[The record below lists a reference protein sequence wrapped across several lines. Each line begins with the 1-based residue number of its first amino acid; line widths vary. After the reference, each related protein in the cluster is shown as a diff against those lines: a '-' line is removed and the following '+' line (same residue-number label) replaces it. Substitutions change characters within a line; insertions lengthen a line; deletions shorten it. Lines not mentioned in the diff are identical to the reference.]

1 MKLTDERIVRAV
13 TNEYGAALYC
23 HRTHKGDPLDF
34 SRHAYLVAI
43 YQDRAG
49 DVVIRKATQCGVSEY
64 LMAYAI
70 AQNDQNRAV
79 FWVFPTETLRNQFIA
94 DRMDRTVNNTPRYLD
109 IASRAK
115 DKARR
120 GKDAADAVSLKQ
132 FGNASIAFVA
142 SNSPVS
148 FKSFSADVAI
158 VDEVDQCDGG
168 NLAMLPDRLAHSE
181 FRFTRKV
188 GNPTIGGYGIDALYG
203 ESDQKRWHIRCEGCG
218 ERQPLD
224 WFANVVRETA
234 EGQYELRS
242 AADAEDAR
250 VVCRKC
256 QRPLDRFAV
265 GEWVATYPGRR
276 VSGYHVSQ
284 LFSGAVP
291 MGDIWAAFQRGLSNA
306 TEAQRFHNS
315 VLGEPFTA
323 EGAKL
328 SEALLA
334 RALGDHSQ
342 QSVGEGCFMG
352 VDVGAQLHVCVIDGN
367 DRVVRIL
374 IAHAFSEL
382 DNLVAS
388 FKASVVIDALP
399 ETREAR
405 HFAERHRGRVLL
417 CQFVKSDQVRDFAV
431 DHAAMTIK
439 ADRTQTLD
447 ESHAAILQKRVM
459 LPRDALGVPDFMPQ
473 MCAPTRV
480 FDQDKQVFRWVEGSA
495 PDHYRHAFNY
505 AWICRNAYARTGQPT
520 VWVI

>member
-1 MKLTDERIVRAV
+1 MAQ
-13 TNEYGAALYC
+13 NH
-23 HRTHKGDPLDF
+23 HRTHKGDVLDF
-34 SRHAYLVAI
+34 SRHAYLTAI
-43 YQDRAG
+43 YQDAAAEL
-49 DVVIRKATQCGVSEY
+49 VIRKATQCGVSEY

-70 AQNDQNRAV
+70 AQNDQDRGV

-94 DRMDRTVNNTPRYLD
+94 DRFDRTVNNTSRYLD

-158 VDEVDQCDGG
+158 VDEVDQCDGA
-168 NLAMLPDRLAHSE
+168 NLAMLPDRLAHSQ
-181 FRFTRKV
+181 FRYMRKV

-203 ESDQKRWHIRCEGCG
+203 ESDQKRWHLTCGSCG

-224 WFANVVRETA
+224 WFVNVVRETA
-234 EGQYELRS
+234 EGQYELRD
-242 AADAEDAR
+242 ADNAEDAR

-256 QRPLDRFAV
+256 QKPLDRFAA
-265 GEWVATYPGRR
+265 GEWVATYPGRKL
-276 VSGYHVSQ
+276 SGYHVSQ

-291 MGDIWAAFQRGLSNA
+291 MSEIWAAFQKGLSNA

-334 RALGDHSQ
+334 RAIGEHPQQSLGDRC
-342 QSVGEGCFMG
+342 VMG
-352 VDVGAQLHVCVIDGN
+352 VDVGAQLHVCIIDGSN
-367 DRVVRIL
+367 RVIRIL
-374 IAHAFSEL
+374 TAREFGEL

-388 FKASVVIDALP
+388 YGATTVIDALP

-405 HFAERHRGRVLL
+405 HFAERHSGRVFL
-417 CQFVKSDQVRDFAV
+417 CQFVKSDKVTDFAIDPV
-431 DHAAMTIK
+431 AMTVK

-447 ESHAAILQKRVM
+447 ESHAAILQKRVT
-459 LPRDALGVPDFMPQ
+459 LPRDAMGVPDFVPQ
-473 MCAPTRV
+473 MCAPTRI
-480 FDQDKQVFRWVEGSA
+480 FDHDKQAFRWVEGST

-505 AWICRNAYARTGQPT
+505 AWIARGIANLYNSPM
-520 VWVI
+520 VWTL